1 MKFEV
6 VNRDTIGRGYKY
18 CRVQRMV
25 EEFHQMDCNAV
36 RCVLEDGEYANMA
49 SAQSSLSSTIKK
61 LGYRMRARVIEGNL
75 YLIKLD

>member
-6 VNRDTIGRGYKY
+6 VNRDTISKGYKY
-18 CRVQRMV
+18 CRVQRKV
-25 EEFHQMDCNAV
+25 EEFNRMDCNAV
-36 RCVLEDGEYANMA
+36 RCVLEDGEYANMS
-49 SAQSSLSSTIKK
+49 SAQSSFSSTIKK

>member
-6 VNRDTIGRGYKY
+6 VDRDAICKGYKY
-18 CRVQRMV
+18 CKVQKRV
-25 EEFHQMDCNAV
+25 EEFNRMDCNAV
-36 RCVLEDGEYANMA
+36 RCVLDDGEYTNMA
-49 SAQSSLSSTIKK
+49 SAQSSFSSTIKK